1 MLGNFAISFLGMSFL
16 GQLLTSKSGNA
27 VEPVMPAAATT
38 RTPIATNGQLK
49 VIGTQ
54 LCNEDGEPIQL
65 KGLSSHGLQWFAGCL
80 SSVSLNSLVTSFKA
94 DVFRIALYVQ
104 EGGYESDPVG
114 FTNQVNQL
122 IKETSDRGMYAL
134 VDWHILSP
142 GDPTCNFDRARK
154 FFTDIAT
161 ANKGRNNLIYE
172 IANEPSGVSWTTIKS
187 YADRLIPIIR
197 AIDPTS
203 VILVG
208 TPGWSSLGLS
218 EGRNSHDI
226 INAPI
231 NFPNIMYTFHFYA
244 ASHGDQ
250 YLNELDRASNS
261 LPIFVSEFG
270 IQEHTGDG
278 QNDFAMADRYLDLL
292 ARKKISWTYWNFSDD
307 FRSGAVLEPGSLSTG
322 RWTDRH
328 LKPSGTYIK
337 NKIESGTL
345 P

>member
-1 MLGNFAISFLGMSFL
+1 MNIFCRVFNFSFNYTLYAGKFAGMRKFLGMSFL
-16 GQLLTSKSGNA
+16 GQLLTSKNGNA
-27 VEPVMPAAATT
+27 VEPVMPAAVTT

-54 LCNEDGEPIQL
+54 LCNEHDEPIQL

-172 IANEPSGVSWTTIKS
+172 IANEPNGVSWTTIKS

-231 NFPNIMYTFHFYA
+231 NFPNIMYTFHLRSFTR
-244 ASHGDQ
+244 GPVPK
-250 YLNELDRASNS
+250 R
-261 LPIFVSEFG
+261 
-270 IQEHTGDG
+270 TGSCFKLTT
-278 QNDFAMADRYLDLL
+278 DFCLRIWYTRTYRRWPKRFRYG
-292 ARKKISWTYWNFSDD
+292 R
-307 FRSGAVLEPGSLSTG
+307 SLSRSFG
-322 RWTDRH
+322 PEKD
-328 LKPSGTYIK
+328 
-337 NKIESGTL
+337 
-345 P
+345 

>member
-1 MLGNFAISFLGMSFL
+1 MSFL

-54 LCNEDGEPIQL
+54 LCNEDDEPIQL

-172 IANEPSGVSWTTIKS
+172 IANEPNGVSWTAIKS

-226 INAPI
+226 INTDQFSKYYVYLPFLRSFTRGPVPKRTGSCFKLTTDFCLRI
-231 NFPNIMYTFHFYA
+231 WYTRTHRRWPKRF
-244 ASHGDQ
+244 
-250 YLNELDRASNS
+250 
-261 LPIFVSEFG
+261 
-270 IQEHTGDG
+270 
-278 QNDFAMADRYLDLL
+278 RYG
-292 ARKKISWTYWNFSDD
+292 R
-307 FRSGAVLEPGSLSTG
+307 SLSRSFG
-322 RWTDRH
+322 PEKD
-328 LKPSGTYIK
+328 
-337 NKIESGTL
+337 
-345 P
+345 